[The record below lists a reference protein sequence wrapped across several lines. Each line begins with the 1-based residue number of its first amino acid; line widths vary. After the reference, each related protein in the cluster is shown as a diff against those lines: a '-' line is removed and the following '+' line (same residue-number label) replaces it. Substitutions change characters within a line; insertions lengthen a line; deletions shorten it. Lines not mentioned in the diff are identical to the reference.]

1 MDRITHLN
9 LNVVTFA
16 GYTDICL
23 PQFTKQE
30 QGMSSLLAQ
39 GQTKRILPA
48 TMLDCFLNI
57 SGQAVKPVCRTGSVN
72 TLMRTLM
79 VIVGDPMAEALTGI
93 GKRSEYSIREKLFPY
108 RAPESLDLAECHRV
122 MRGAADVLHALTAEH
137 FLEFC
142 FTPPGDELPTVIRKN
157 LPGSTP
163 LADGALD
170 NFQNR
175 IGCLLAEQAM
185 AHDIAG
191 VVINNPDQVD
201 PVQPFELKGK
211 NIDLPQRIRHLPLKP
226 SRLRAAS
233 FWRWRIITQACI
245 IDYPADR
252 LGTDRKAF
260 FPAETV
266 TDTAYTS
273 CWIFLP
279 IQFDPAL
286 QLSSYLL
293 GSR

>member
-23 PQFTKQE
+23 SQFTKQE

-72 TLMRTLM
+72 TLVGTLM

-93 GKRSEYSIREKLFPY
+93 GKGNKYGIREKLFPY
-108 RAPESLDLAECHRV
+108 RTPESLYLAECHWV
-122 MRGAADVLHALTAEH
+122 MRSAADVLHALTAEH
-137 FLEFC
+137 FLELC
-142 FTPPGDELPTVIRKN
+142 LATPGDELPTVVRKD

-170 NFQNR
+170 NFQNG
-175 IGCLLAEQAM
+175 IGCLLAEQAV
-185 AHDIAG
+185 AYYIAR
-191 VVINNPDQVD
+191 VVIYNADQID
-201 PVQPFELKGK
+201 PVQSFELKGE

-226 SRLRAAS
+226 SRLGTAPFR
-233 FWRWRIITQACI
+233 RWRIIE
-245 IDYPADR
+245 Y
-252 LGTDRKAF
+252 
-260 FPAETV
+260 
-266 TDTAYTS
+266 
-273 CWIFLP
+273 
-279 IQFDPAL
+279 
-286 QLSSYLL
+286 
-293 GSR
+293 